1 MIIFSRGRVRVHP
14 EFKIGDEIL
23 EVVSD
28 FLYLGI
34 RLNYNNKMRVA
45 QKDLYDR
52 ASRAMFSL
60 LKKCNTKNIP
70 LDIMIDLFD
79 KLILP
84 IITYGCEMWGFG
96 NNDLVRKLQ
105 LKYYKIV
112 LKLRQSTPSQMIFG
126 EIGKHPLDVTIK
138 NRIMNFW
145 FRLVEPQ
152 NNRKL
157 SAIVYKCLYQM
168 YKHGIHESLYVKN
181 IRKCLIDAGYP
192 YLWETHDVSHLS
204 KNQFKAHIKR
214 HTQDMHILEWHNE
227 LANSPIY
234 DSYRIFKTEFCAE
247 KYISLLPFNCVIS
260 LIRFR
265 TTNNLLPINV
275 LRYNH
280 IDREDRICRLCNTG
294 EVGNEH
300 HFLFSCAHFQDK
312 RRECIK
318 ITYLRY
324 HNHNAFKEL
333 FNSTNKGE
341 LLKLK
346 HFIDYIN
353 NELK

>member
-1 MIIFSRGRVRVHP
+1 MYADDTVIFAETPEKLQEGLNGIKTYCDRWKLKLNANKCKVIIFSRGRVRVYP

-34 RLNYNNKMRVA
+34 RLNYNNKTRVA

-168 YKHGIHESLYVKN
+168 YKHGIHESVYVK
-181 IRKCLIDAGYP
+181 KY
-192 YLWETHDVSHLS
+192 TQVS
-204 KNQFKAHIKR
+204 
-214 HTQDMHILEWHNE
+214 
-227 LANSPIY
+227 Y
-234 DSYRIFKTEFCAE
+234 
-247 KYISLLPFNCVIS
+247 
-260 LIRFR
+260 
-265 TTNNLLPINV
+265 
-275 LRYNH
+275 
-280 IDREDRICRLCNTG
+280 
-294 EVGNEH
+294 
-300 HFLFSCAHFQDK
+300 
-312 RRECIK
+312 
-318 ITYLRY
+318 
-324 HNHNAFKEL
+324 
-333 FNSTNKGE
+333 
-341 LLKLK
+341 
-346 HFIDYIN
+346 
-353 NELK
+353 